1 MSLIGDVL
9 GFVDEVYSEL
19 LEQEKLTLKRFLET
33 ETLAGLIYNAA
44 WELLLENISH
54 EKPAPFKNPK
64 SSHLTAMILNEST

>member
-1 MSLIGDVL
+1 MVEIWILSLIGDVL

-19 LEQEKLTLKRFLET
+19 SEQEKLTLKRFLGT

-44 WELLLENISH
+44 RELLLENISH

-64 SSHLTAMILNEST
+64 PSH